1 MGDLWGPQWAQT
13 RKRLMEYI
21 KIKGPKT
28 RGPGLGDSNPGFTG
42 EGMEDL
48 RPLRSDESDKQQL

>member
-1 MGDLWGPQWAQT
+1 
-13 RKRLMEYI
+13 MEYI

-28 RGPGLGDSNPGFTG
+28 SGPGLGDSNPGFTA

-48 RPLRSDESDKQQL
+48 RPLRSDESDKQLL

>member
-13 RKRLMEYI
+13 LKRLMEYI
-21 KIKGPKT
+21 KTKGPKT

-42 EGMEDL
+42 EGREDL